1 MTSECRSLGQTIPG
15 KKSNIRMHGLCK
27 AQHRPFG
34 RIRSDD
40 RKLPGRIAALPDVH
54 VESEGQEEGK
64 VPVKVSVGGSFTQK
78 TYDRVVRELAASTPA
93 MPGFRKSKGGKNAN
107 IPSKMIVQMLGQK
120 RVSGFVVET
129 IVTDVLADWAE
140 EEGIEVDKQA
150 KVDQKHEELVTSFKP
165 GKALEF
171 TAVLNLVQSDVE
183 ETEGV
188 EQESSS

>member
-1 MTSECRSLGQTIPG
+1 MR
-15 KKSNIRMHGLCK
+15 GLCK
-27 AQHRPFG
+27 ARQRLVRG
-34 RIRSDD
+34 TGCNDKR
-40 RKLPGRIAALPDVH
+40 LPGVVAAFPDVN
-54 VESEGQEEGK
+54 VQSEGQKEGK
-64 VPVKVSVGGSFTQK
+64 VPVKVSVGGSFTQS

-140 EEGIEVDKQA
+140 DEGLEVDKQA

-171 TAVLNLVQSDVE
+171 TAVLNLVQSEVE
-183 ETEGV
+183 ETEEED
-188 EQESSS
+188 EQESSP